1 MRMLRTHGFGCGSGV
16 RVRWIA
22 SHTRRRMTTW
32 EIDADVH
39 EVVRRM
45 WLAMRRPPSNGKARD
60 GVDGPS
66 AANQGEAFVT
76 GRISADGLV
85 RFRLVGYREREW
97 LGRATRYADPHEL
110 MKPRLIGFLE
120 PEEHGTKIQFRIDVF
135 QSCVSFWV
143 LLTTSGLFLIATVAT
158 WFLSGFPR
166 PGLTVVLSIISLALG
181 AFAFNIWLLARE
193 AQADESLLFTW
204 LERALKD

>member
-1 MRMLRTHGFGCGSGV
+1 MVG
-16 RVRWIA
+16 A
-22 SHTRRRMTTW
+22 SDTLSR
-32 EIDADVH
+32 
-39 EVVRRM
+39 
-45 WLAMRRPPSNGKARD
+45 N
-60 GVDGPS
+60 
-66 AANQGEAFVT
+66 
-76 GRISADGLV
+76 
-85 RFRLVGYREREW
+85 
-97 LGRATRYADPHEL
+97 PHEL